1 MSNEHVKRYE
11 RVVELTVQHIEENR
25 YNDPC
30 RIVNDI
36 HDELSD
42 LLRMKMVTKAEI
54 ADLRIALNRSIYS
67 LTNGAH

>member
-1 MSNEHVKRYE
+1 MSNEHVTRYE
-11 RVVELTVQHIEENR
+11 RTVALTVQHIADNR

-54 ADLRIALNRSIYS
+54 ADLRIALNRSIHHI
-67 LTNGAH
+67 TNAS